1 MKTITQEH
9 GKYILTISEN
19 EYLDFKVGDKY
30 LHTGN
35 IDGYKV
41 IRNKREA
48 DLANRKILPKYY
60 FEWCGNK
67 HLVLDI
73 KPKYIKQEWV

>member
-9 GKYILTISEN
+9 GKYILTISED

-35 IDGYKV
+35 MQGYNE
-41 IRNKREA
+41 IRTEREA
-48 DLANRKILPKYY
+48 QLANRQISPEYY

-67 HLVLDI
+67 HLVLKI
-73 KPKYIKQEWV
+73 ETL